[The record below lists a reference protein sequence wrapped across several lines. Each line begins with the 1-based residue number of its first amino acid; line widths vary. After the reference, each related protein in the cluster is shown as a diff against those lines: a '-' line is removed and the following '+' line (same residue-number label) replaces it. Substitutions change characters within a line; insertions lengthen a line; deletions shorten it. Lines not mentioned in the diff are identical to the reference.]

1 MGRGTEQ
8 NAVLLEV
15 GDVLWYTVSLSL
27 EVGSTLAMPEI
38 WPERPIQARLERL
51 AALQRN
57 EADGPEI
64 LMMACAA
71 QLSGRVKK
79 SLRRD
84 KSLQDFAPAMREHRN
99 ELLSLCAEVAAMH
112 GATLQQCA
120 LLNVQKLRGRF
131 HRGSVRGDGDTR

>member
-1 MGRGTEQ
+1 M
-8 NAVLLEV
+8 
-15 GDVLWYTVSLSL
+15 
-27 EVGSTLAMPEI
+27 
-38 WPERPIQARLERL
+38 QARLERL

-71 QLSGRVKK
+71 KLSGRVKK

-84 KSLQDFAPAMREHRN
+84 KPLQDFAPAMREHRN

-112 GATLQQCA
+112 GATRQQCA
-120 LLNVQKLRGRF
+120 LLNVQKLHGRF
-131 HRGSVRGDGDTR
+131 HMGSVRGDGDTR